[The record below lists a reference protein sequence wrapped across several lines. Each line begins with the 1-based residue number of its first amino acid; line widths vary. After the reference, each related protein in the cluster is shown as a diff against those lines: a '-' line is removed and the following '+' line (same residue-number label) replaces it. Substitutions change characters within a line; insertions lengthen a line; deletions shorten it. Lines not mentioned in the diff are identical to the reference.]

1 MVLEKMPS
9 IRSQIEYLID
19 SASQII
25 KGFILFLLSFSG
37 LLCALLLRHYDYN
50 GSIIAGVGVLVE
62 VVAMTLCYLIF
73 KGYLKKEDAPEPRGK
88 KGKKI

>member
-1 MVLEKMPS
+1 MPS
-9 IRSQIEYLID
+9 IKSQIEYLID
-19 SASQII
+19 SASQIF

-62 VVAMTLCYLIF
+62 IIAMILCYLIF
-73 KGYLKKEDAPEPRGK
+73 KGYLKKEEESEPSGK